1 MTAWLHMKPLNPMSK
16 PPTTPA
22 TMHRRL
28 SNLLSSVLRKSMLSI
43 ATHFAQGVGD
53 ERRFGTELLKHLAT
67 RNKGRPGEE
76 ARFALRANGVG

>member
-1 MTAWLHMKPLNPMSK
+1 MERL
-16 PPTTPA
+16 
-22 TMHRRL
+22 RRE
-28 SNLLSSVLRKSMLSI
+28 SSVTPESMLSI